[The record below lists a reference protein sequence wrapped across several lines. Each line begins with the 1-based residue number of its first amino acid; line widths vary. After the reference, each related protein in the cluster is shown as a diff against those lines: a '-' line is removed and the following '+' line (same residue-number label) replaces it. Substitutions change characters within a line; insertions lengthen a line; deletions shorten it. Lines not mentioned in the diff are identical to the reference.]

1 MLKGIG
7 ASQGYGIGNAVVIS
21 DAKLDYNHV
30 EFTTAQNEKERLQK
44 AVDTFIKET
53 RKLADDVKNSAGD
66 KEAEILEGHIVML
79 SDPFMLSQMQDNID
93 AGSVAEKAVDTV
105 CSMFIDMFS
114 GVDDELT
121 QQRAS
126 DVKDIK
132 DSLLSILLGVN
143 NVDISKVK
151 KGSVLI
157 AKDFTPSMTGQIN
170 KDNVSA
176 ILTEVGG
183 ITSHSAILARAMGIP
198 AVLSIPNVCNE
209 VKNGDLVAVDGFKG
223 NVIVSPSNDDIK
235 EFENKQEAYLKDKE
249 SLKQYFGKPTVT
261 KSGIKKL
268 VYGNIG
274 KAEDVQSVIQNS
286 GEGIGLFRTE
296 FLFMDRQSEPSEEEQ
311 FEAYSTVAKA
321 MDGKEVI
328 IRTLDV
334 GGDKDIPYLNIE
346 KEENPFLGH
355 RAIRYCLDNKEL
367 FKKQLRALLRA
378 SVYGNIKI
386 MLPLVT
392 CVEEVR
398 QAKALIEECKEE
410 LKSEGK
416 EYRSVDVGIMVETP
430 AAVFISDI
438 LAREV
443 KFFSIGTNDLTGYT
457 MAVDR
462 GNAKVERLYDVFQ
475 PSVLRAIETTI
486 KNAKAAGI
494 QVGMCGEAAADP
506 ALTPCLI
513 AFGLD
518 EFSVSPEKV
527 LATRKNLSLWSSEDA
542 IAVADKVMSLGTAEE
557 VKQYLDSMKKED
569 E

>member
-7 ASQGYGIGNAVVIS
+7 ASQGYGIGKAVVIS
-21 DAKLDYNHV
+21 DAKLDYNHIK
-30 EFTTAQNEKERLQK
+30 FTTAENEKDRLQK
-44 AVDTFIKET
+44 AVDKFIKET
-53 RKLADDVKNSAGD
+53 RQLVEEVKKSAGD

-93 AGSVAEKAVDTV
+93 SGSVAENAVDTV

-143 NVDISKVK
+143 TVDISKVA

-198 AVLSIPNVCNE
+198 AVLSIDDVCNL
-209 VKNGDLVAVDGFKG
+209 VKNGDTVAVDGFKG
-223 NVIVSPSNDDIK
+223 KVIVSPSEDEIK
-235 EFENKQEAYLKDKE
+235 EFEEKQSEYLKEKE
-249 SLKQYFGKPTVT
+249 SLKLYFGKPTVT
-261 KSGIKKL
+261 KSGIKKE

-274 KAEDVQSVIQNS
+274 KAEDVQNVLQNS

-296 FLFMDRQSEPSEEEQ
+296 FLFMDRTSEPSEEEQ

-355 RAIRYCLDNKEL
+355 IAIRYCLDNRKL

-378 SVYGNIKI
+378 AVYGDIKI

-392 CVEEVR
+392 CLEEVR
-398 QAKALIEECKEE
+398 EAKKIIEECESE
-410 LKSEGK
+410 LKAEGK
-416 EYRSVDVGIMVETP
+416 EYRKAPLGVMIETP
-430 AAVFISDI
+430 SAVFISDL
-438 LAREV
+438 LAKEV
-443 KFFSIGTNDLTGYT
+443 SFFSIGTNDLTGYT

-462 GNAKVERLYDVFQ
+462 GNANVKNLYDVFQ

-494 QVGMCGEAAADP
+494 QVGMCGEAAADSK
-506 ALTPCLI
+506 LI
-513 AFGLD
+513 PLLIEWGLD
-518 EFSVSPEKV
+518 EFSVSPGSI
-527 LATRKNLSLWSSEDA
+527 LQTRKTICEY
-542 IAVADKVMSLGTAEE
+542 DK
-557 VKQYLDSMKKED
+557 
-569 E
+569 

>member
-286 GEGIGLFRTE
+286 GEGIGLF
-296 FLFMDRQSEPSEEEQ
+296 MDRQSEEEQ

-494 QVGMCGEAAADP
+494 QVGMCGEAAAD
-506 ALTPCLI
+506 TKLI
-513 AFGLD
+513 PYLIEWGLD
-518 EFSVSPEKV
+518 EFSVSSGSI
-527 LATRKNLSLWSSEDA
+527 LQTRKTICEY
-542 IAVADKVMSLGTAEE
+542 DK
-557 VKQYLDSMKKED
+557 
-569 E
+569 

>member
-7 ASQGYGIGNAVVIS
+7 ASQGYGIANAVVIS

-268 VYGNIG
+268 VIG

-494 QVGMCGEAAADP
+494 QVGMCGEAAAD
-506 ALTPCLI
+506 TKLI
-513 AFGLD
+513 PYLIEWGLD
-518 EFSVSPEKV
+518 EFSVSSGSI
-527 LATRKNLSLWSSEDA
+527 LQTRKTICEY
-542 IAVADKVMSLGTAEE
+542 DK
-557 VKQYLDSMKKED
+557 
-569 E
+569 